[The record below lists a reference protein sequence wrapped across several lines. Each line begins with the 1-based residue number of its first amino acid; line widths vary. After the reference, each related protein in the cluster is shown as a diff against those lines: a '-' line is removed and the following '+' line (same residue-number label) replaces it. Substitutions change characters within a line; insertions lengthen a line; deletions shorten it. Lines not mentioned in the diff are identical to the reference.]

1 MGKERRGI
9 KKWGRDKRNKRGGI
23 GEEKTGEVKTR
34 DGRREKQVERERAND
49 KREEKMNGGKTRR
62 ERGIKKERDR
72 KERERGECER
82 K

>member
-9 KKWGRDKRNKRGGI
+9 KKGGRDKRNKRGGI

-49 KREEKMNGGKTRR
+49 KREEKMNGGKQ
-62 ERGIKKERDR
+62 GGK
-72 KERERGECER
+72 GG
-82 K
+82 